1 MRLCL
6 IYVPGLGMVNDP
18 RVGLKLLS
26 RGSRVVLSR
35 KAPLY
40 EILAFRAQG
49 LRDGRER
56 ARVHDLEHSLEVI
69 SSEELTSPRIPTDGH
84 LYHETSERP
93 YVSLPPDALIHQ
105 HLRCHPSQR
114 APYGAIH
121 VGVTDGALKEFCT
134 PEIRELHLLSGLV
147 N

>member
-26 RGSRVVLSR
+26 RGSCVVLSR

-49 LRDGRER
+49 VRDGRER
-56 ARVHDLEHSLEVI
+56 AWVHDLEGADVPRRLRPRSLV
-69 SSEELTSPRIPTDGH
+69 R
-84 LYHETSERP
+84 ETSINNDCIK
-93 YVSLPPDALIHQ
+93 VVLVLCGQ
-105 HLRCHPSQR
+105 TC
-114 APYGAIH
+114 
-121 VGVTDGALKEFCT
+121 FC
-134 PEIRELHLLSGLV
+134 ELHVFVLSHV
-147 N
+147 RTI